1 MTDEPQETDDSK
13 DSANDG
19 DVPKEKI
26 KRGVNKVVLLAG
38 VILLAVAAGGVL
50 AVFQFIK
57 GERERDLQSWQVRL
71 GIVAD
76 SRTAAVEE
84 WLDGEFAVMRE
95 LAENASLQLYMT
107 ELSLFEGD
115 RTLIDDEPEQATYLR
130 NLLIATADR
139 AGYASPV
146 SAGDISANVEKTG
159 VAGLALAD
167 PKGQV
172 LVATPSMPPV
182 TGRILDALES
192 MKPGEPALI
201 DIFAGVTGEPT
212 IGFIAPIYAVQ
223 DDSGASEAIG
233 LIIGV
238 RLVGESLWGRLE
250 QPGETDLTAET
261 YLVRK
266 ATPNVE
272 FLSPLR
278 DGTPPLKRR
287 LALDTLDLASAFVV
301 NTAGGFGTKRDYDG
315 EEVLVTGRTLKAA
328 PWTLVRKVNT
338 SEALASTE
346 SRLQV
351 MLVVF
356 LLVIGGTAVTVVA
369 VWRHGTS
376 IRAAE
381 AAERHRVAAE
391 RFGNLSKFLRVVTD
405 GQPNAV
411 SAVTEEGTF
420 TFANLAASE
429 GTGISQE
436 DMLGKNMGQVWGPV
450 KAKYYREFNQK
461 IIDDR
466 EEILAGP
473 KRINH
478 IKTFETEDGE
488 QIIRSFHI
496 PLRPDRDYPPGC
508 LMILDD
514 ITELVSQRQQRE
526 RIMDQLVDSL
536 LSVVGQRDPYSQEH
550 AAHTSEVA
558 TAIAKEMQL
567 TDEEVRTVGIAGK
580 LMNLGK
586 TLVPVELLTKSQD
599 LTDDELEFIREQIRR
614 SAEFLDRVDFDGP
627 VVDSIRQMQER
638 LDGKGQP
645 KGLKGDEIIMTARV
659 IAVANAFVGMTSA
672 RPYRAP
678 IPFERACS
686 MLMRQTGTVYDRRPV
701 SALIHYVE
709 NRGGREMWADFAT
722 PPSRLAAE

>member
-1 MTDEPQETDDSK
+1 MTDEPQETDDGQ
-13 DSANDG
+13 DSADGG
-19 DVPKEKI
+19 DVQQVKI
-26 KRGVNKVVLLAG
+26 ERGVNKVVLVAG
-38 VILLAVAAGGVL
+38 ILLLAVAAGGVF
-50 AVFQFIK
+50 AVFEFIK
-57 GERERDLQSWQVRL
+57 GERERDLHSWQVRL

-76 SRTAAVEE
+76 SRAAAVEE
-84 WLDGEFAVMRE
+84 WIDSEFAVMRE

-115 RTLIDDEPEQATYLR
+115 RSLIDDEPEQATYLR

-139 AGYASPV
+139 SGYAAPV
-146 SAGDISANVEKTG
+146 SAGDISANVEKVG

-167 PKGQV
+167 PNGQV
-172 LVATPSMPPV
+172 LVASPSMPPI

-192 MKPGEPALI
+192 MKKGAPALI
-201 DIFAGVTGEPT
+201 DIYSGVSGDPT
-212 IGFIAPIYAVQ
+212 IGFIAPIFAVQ
-223 DDSGASEAIG
+223 DDGVSEAIG

-238 RLVGESLWGRLE
+238 RLIGDELWSKLE
-250 QPGETDLTAET
+250 QPGETDQTAET
-261 YLVRK
+261 FLVRK
-266 ATPNVE
+266 ATPNIE
-272 FLSPLR
+272 YLSPLG

-287 LALDTLDLASAFVV
+287 LAHDTPDLAAAFVID
-301 NTAGGFGTKRDYDG
+301 TAGGFGTRRDYDG
-315 EEVLVTGRTLKAA
+315 EEVLVTGRTLKAV

-338 SEALASTE
+338 SEALAATE

-356 LLVIGGTAVTVVA
+356 LLVIGGTAVTVIA

-381 AAERHRVAAE
+381 AGERHRIAAE
-391 RFGNLSKFLRVVTD
+391 RLGNLSKFLRVVTD

-411 SAVTEEGTF
+411 AAVTEDGTY

-429 GTGISQE
+429 GSGITQE

-473 KRINH
+473 KRVNH

-488 QIIRSFHI
+488 QILRSFHI
-496 PLRPDRDYPPGC
+496 PLRPDRDFPPGC

-514 ITELVSQRQQRE
+514 ITELVGQRKQRE
-526 RIMDQLVDSL
+526 LIMDQLVDSL

-550 AAHTSEVA
+550 AARVSEVA
-558 TAIAKEMQL
+558 TATAKEMQL

-586 TLVPVELLTKSQD
+586 TLVPVELLIKSAD
-599 LTDDELEFIREQIRR
+599 LTDDELESIRQKIRS
-614 SAEFLDRVDFDGP
+614 SADFLDRVDFDGP

-638 LDGKGQP
+638 LDGKGKP
-645 KGLKGDEIIMTARV
+645 AGLKEKDILMTARV

-678 IPFERACS
+678 IPFDRACT
-686 MLMRQTGTVYDRRPV
+686 MLMRQTGTIFDRRPV

-709 NRGGREMWADFAT
+709 NRGGREMWADFAS
-722 PPSRLAAE
+722 PPRQLAAE

>member
-1 MTDEPQETDDSK
+1 MTDETQETDAGQ
-13 DSANDG
+13 DSADGG
-19 DVPKEKI
+19 DVQQVKI
-26 KRGVNKVVLLAG
+26 KRGVNKVVLVAG
-38 VILLAVAAGGVL
+38 ILLLAVAAGGVF
-50 AVFQFIK
+50 AVLEFIK
-57 GERERDLQSWQVRL
+57 GERQRDLQSWQVRL

-76 SRTAAVEE
+76 SRAAAVEE
-84 WLDGEFAVMRE
+84 WIDAEFAVMRE

-107 ELSLFEGD
+107 ELALFEGD
-115 RTLIDDEPEQATYLR
+115 RSLIDDEPEQATYLR

-139 AGYASPV
+139 SGYAAPV
-146 SAGDISANVEKTG
+146 SAGEISANVEKTG
-159 VAGLALAD
+159 VAGLALSD
-167 PKGQV
+167 PNGQV
-172 LVATPSMPPV
+172 LVASPSMPPI

-192 MKPGEPALI
+192 MKKGAPALI
-201 DIFAGVTGEPT
+201 DIYAGVTGDPS
-212 IGFIAPIYAVQ
+212 IGFIAPVFAVQ
-223 DDSGASEAIG
+223 DDGVSEAIG

-238 RLVGESLWGRLE
+238 RLVRDELWSKLE
-250 QPGETDLTAET
+250 QPGETDQTAET

-266 ATPNVE
+266 ATPNIE
-272 FLSPLR
+272 YLSPLR
-278 DGTPPLKRR
+278 DRTPPLKRR
-287 LALDTLDLASAFVV
+287 LAHDTADLAAAFVID
-301 NTAGGFGTKRDYDG
+301 TAGGFATKRDYDG
-315 EEVLVTGRTLKAA
+315 AEVLVTGRTLKAA

-338 SEALASTE
+338 SEALAATE

-356 LLVIGGTAVTVVA
+356 LLVIGGTAVTVIA

-381 AAERHRVAAE
+381 AGERHRIAAE
-391 RFGNLSKFLRVVTD
+391 RLGNLSKFLRVVTD

-411 SAVTEEGTF
+411 TAVTEDGTF

-429 GTGISQE
+429 GTGINQE

-473 KRINH
+473 KRVNH
-478 IKTFETEDGE
+478 IKTFETEDDE
-488 QIIRSFHI
+488 QILRSFHI
-496 PLRPDRDYPPGC
+496 PLRPDRDFPPGC

-514 ITELVSQRQQRE
+514 ITELVGQRKQRE
-526 RIMDQLVDSL
+526 LIMDQLVDSL

-550 AAHTSEVA
+550 AARVSEVA

-586 TLVPVELLTKSQD
+586 TLVPVELLIKSAD
-599 LTDDELEFIREQIRR
+599 LTDDELESIRQKIR
-614 SAEFLDRVDFDGP
+614 SGADFLDRVDFDGP

-638 LDGKGQP
+638 LDGKGKP
-645 KGLKGDEIIMTARV
+645 AALKEKDILMTARL

-678 IPFERACS
+678 IPFDRACT
-686 MLMRQTGTVYDRRPV
+686 MLMRQTGTVFDRRPV

-709 NRGGREMWADFAT
+709 NRGGREMWADFAA
-722 PPSRLAAE
+722 PPRQMAAE

>member
-1 MTDEPQETDDSK
+1 MTDEPQETDDGQ
-13 DSANDG
+13 DSADGG
-19 DVPKEKI
+19 DVQQVKI
-26 KRGVNKVVLLAG
+26 KRGVNKVVLVAG
-38 VILLAVAAGGVL
+38 IVLLAVAAGGVF
-50 AVFQFIK
+50 AVFEFIK
-57 GERERDLQSWQVRL
+57 GERQRDLQSWQVRL

-76 SRTAAVEE
+76 SRAAAVEE
-84 WLDGEFAVMRE
+84 WIDGEFAVMRE

-115 RTLIDDEPEQATYLR
+115 RSLIDDEPEQATYLR

-139 AGYASPV
+139 SGYAAPV

-159 VAGLALAD
+159 VAGMALAD
-167 PKGQV
+167 PNGQV
-172 LVATPSMPPV
+172 LVASPSMPPI

-192 MKPGEPALI
+192 MKKGAPALI
-201 DIFAGVTGEPT
+201 DIYAGVSGDPT
-212 IGFIAPIYAVQ
+212 IGFISPIFAVQ
-223 DDSGASEAIG
+223 DDGVSEAIG

-238 RLVGESLWGRLE
+238 RLVSDELWSKLE
-250 QPGETDLTAET
+250 QPGETDQTAET

-266 ATPNVE
+266 ATPNIE
-272 FLSPLR
+272 YLSPLG

-287 LALDTLDLASAFVV
+287 LAHDTADLAAAFVID
-301 NTAGGFGTKRDYDG
+301 TAGGFGTKRDYDG
-315 EEVLVTGRTLKAA
+315 EEVLVTGRTLKAV
-328 PWTLVRKVNT
+328 PWALVRKVNT
-338 SEALASTE
+338 SEALAATE

-356 LLVIGGTAVTVVA
+356 LLVIGGTAVTVIA

-381 AAERHRVAAE
+381 AGERHRIAAE
-391 RFGNLSKFLRVVTD
+391 RLGNLSKFLRVVTD

-411 SAVTEEGTF
+411 TAVTEDGTF

-429 GTGISQE
+429 GTGINQE

-473 KRINH
+473 KRVNH
-478 IKTFETEDGE
+478 IKTFETEDDE
-488 QIIRSFHI
+488 QILRSFHI
-496 PLRPDRDYPPGC
+496 PLRPDRDFPPGC

-514 ITELVSQRQQRE
+514 ITELVGQRKQRE
-526 RIMDQLVDSL
+526 LIMDQLVDSL

-550 AAHTSEVA
+550 AARVSEVA
-558 TAIAKEMQL
+558 TATAKEMQL

-586 TLVPVELLTKSQD
+586 TLVPVELLTKSAD
-599 LTDDELEFIREQIRR
+599 LTDDELESIRQKIRS
-614 SAEFLDRVDFDGP
+614 SADFLDRVDFDGP

-638 LDGKGQP
+638 LDGKGKP
-645 KGLKGDEIIMTARV
+645 AGLKEKDILMTARV

-678 IPFERACS
+678 IPFDRACT
-686 MLMRQTGTVYDRRPV
+686 MLMRQTGTVFDRRPV

-709 NRGGREMWADFAT
+709 NRGGRETWADFAA
-722 PPSRLAAE
+722 PPRQMAAE

>member
-1 MTDEPQETDDSK
+1 MTDEPQETDDGQ
-13 DSANDG
+13 DSADGG
-19 DVPKEKI
+19 DVQQVKI
-26 KRGVNKVVLLAG
+26 KRGVNKVVLVAG
-38 VILLAVAAGGVL
+38 IILLAVAAGGVF
-50 AVFQFIK
+50 AVFEFIK

-76 SRTAAVEE
+76 SRAAAVEE
-84 WLDGEFAVMRE
+84 WIDGEFAVMRE
-95 LAENASLQLYMT
+95 LAENVSLQLYMT

-115 RTLIDDEPEQATYLR
+115 RSLIDDEPEQATYLR

-139 AGYASPV
+139 SGYAAPV
-146 SAGDISANVEKTG
+146 SAGDISANVEKVG

-167 PKGQV
+167 PNGQV
-172 LVATPSMPPV
+172 LVASPSMPPI

-192 MKPGEPALI
+192 MKKGAPALI
-201 DIFAGVTGEPT
+201 DMYAGVSGDPT
-212 IGFIAPIYAVQ
+212 IGFIAPVFAVQ
-223 DDSGASEAIG
+223 DDGVSEAIG

-238 RLVGESLWGRLE
+238 RLVGDDLWSKLE
-250 QPGETDLTAET
+250 QPGETDQTAET

-266 ATPNVE
+266 ATPNIE
-272 FLSPLR
+272 YLSPLR

-287 LALDTLDLASAFVV
+287 LAHDTADLTAAFVID
-301 NTAGGFGTKRDYDG
+301 TAGGFGTRRDYDG

-338 SEALASTE
+338 SEALAATE

-356 LLVIGGTAVTVVA
+356 LLVIGGTAVTVIA

-381 AAERHRVAAE
+381 AGERHRIAAE
-391 RFGNLSKFLRVVTD
+391 RLGNLSKFLRVVTD

-411 SAVTEEGTF
+411 TVVTEDGTY

-429 GTGISQE
+429 GTGINQE
-436 DMLGKNMGQVWGPV
+436 DMLGKNMRQVWGPV

-473 KRINH
+473 KRVNH

-488 QIIRSFHI
+488 QILRSFHI
-496 PLRPDRDYPPGC
+496 PLRPDRDFPPGC
-508 LMILDD
+508 LMVLDD
-514 ITELVSQRQQRE
+514 ITELVSQRRQRE
-526 RIMDQLVDSL
+526 LIMDQLVDSL

-550 AAHTSEVA
+550 AARVSEVSTA
-558 TAIAKEMQL
+558 TAKEMQL

-580 LMNLGK
+580 SG
-586 TLVPVELLTKSQD
+586 
-599 LTDDELEFIREQIRR
+599 
-614 SAEFLDRVDFDGP
+614 
-627 VVDSIRQMQER
+627 
-638 LDGKGQP
+638 
-645 KGLKGDEIIMTARV
+645 
-659 IAVANAFVGMTSA
+659 
-672 RPYRAP
+672 
-678 IPFERACS
+678 
-686 MLMRQTGTVYDRRPV
+686 
-701 SALIHYVE
+701 
-709 NRGGREMWADFAT
+709 
-722 PPSRLAAE
+722 